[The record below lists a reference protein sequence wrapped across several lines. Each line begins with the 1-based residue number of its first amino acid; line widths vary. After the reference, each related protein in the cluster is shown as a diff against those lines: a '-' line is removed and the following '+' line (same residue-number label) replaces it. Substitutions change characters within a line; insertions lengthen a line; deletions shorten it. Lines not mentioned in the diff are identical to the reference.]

1 MDLHGEAQPVRPG
14 ILARPEH
21 AAKGER
27 RRPAPRPLPQ
37 HGAEQREGILGEP
50 GQHVPGDEAGPRN
63 GVPARHSVE
72 HPARRVQA
80 RALGVRVDEVV
91 GEEEVMG
98 AAPLDDL
105 EVEALRRGV
114 AAGASA
120 AVEFVFV
127 RMRPRERRP
136 VRRGR
141 GREAVGE
148 EVTERNR
155 RRETARWRRWR
166 RGRGGGGGGGGGA
179 AECEGR

>member
-1 MDLHGEAQPVRPG
+1 
-14 ILARPEH
+14 
-21 AAKGER
+21 
-27 RRPAPRPLPQ
+27 
-37 HGAEQREGILGEP
+37 
-50 GQHVPGDEAGPRN
+50 
-63 GVPARHSVE
+63 
-72 HPARRVQA
+72 
-80 RALGVRVDEVV
+80 VV

-98 AAPLDDL
+98 EAPLDDL

-120 AVEFVFV
+120 AEEDVCV